1 MFEWPA
7 HQGVDAV
14 SWCGSGR
21 QRWWLPKPRTG
32 SVQRN
37 FLFKWVFKFICLW
50 NIALV
55 RLYPILWRI
64 WVSTGVRCMWDMQQS
79 SPIPKWCPVLVSSIP
94 SALSPCTSCCCSGR
108 AREQGGWSWLWCF
121 TSPPTS
127 LNRLPSFETRA
138 HAHCPPNRQ
147 LFRWSSMF
155 WKRSPQ
161 SRRVIYL
168 LFSQPERGARDARHG
183 NLPLELGGGQDLG
196 LGCSVA
202 PLHMA
207 VGGWRGIRHLCFCPR
222 SSHVTAVPAALSWRR
237 NLHQTKGY
245 EGLCVYRQE
254 A

>member
-21 QRWWLPKPRTG
+21 QRWRLPKPRTG

-121 TSPPTS
+121 MSPPTS
-127 LNRLPSFETRA
+127 LNCLPSFETRA
-138 HAHCPPNRQ
+138 RAHCPPSRQ

-168 LFSQPERGARDARHG
+168 LFSQPERGAWDARHG
-183 NLPLELGGGQDLG
+183 NLPLELGGGEGKIWVLAVVWLLFTWQWVGDAG
-196 LGCSVA
+196 SDTSVFVPGA
-202 PLHMA
+202 ATSQQSLQPWAGGGKFTSNKRLWRA
-207 VGGWRGIRHLCFCPR
+207 VCL
-222 SSHVTAVPAALSWRR
+222 
-237 NLHQTKGY
+237 
-245 EGLCVYRQE
+245 
-254 A
+254 